1 MSVYRDEYN
10 KDKWVVMVRFQNWQG
25 ETKTLKKRG
34 FLTKRAAKEWE
45 TEFLNSKSRSL
56 DMSFMSFVDRYK
68 EERMSRLKE
77 STQVTKAYM
86 IDALI
91 LPAFGKIPLRDISAA
106 DVLEWQNN
114 LMRYRDERGRAYASS
129 YLKTVHNQ
137 LSAILN
143 YAVKYYRLPE
153 NPARVAGNMGTD
165 KHCRYN
171 IWSQDE
177 YSRFSEAMMEYP
189 DAYYCFEV
197 LYWTGIREGEL
208 LALTLG
214 DVDFKRKEIRIT
226 KTYHRSKK
234 KDIVTEPK
242 TDESNRT
249 VTIPQFLCEE
259 LMEYVDM
266 NYDIKTTDRL
276 FPVSKSYLERK
287 MTMGCALAG
296 LQKIRIHDLRHSH
309 VSLLIAKGFN
319 PVEIGKRVGHKSQEI
334 TFRYAHLFAGRE
346 RSIADSLDEMK
357 KGDDDYVGKD
367 TGSI

>member
-10 KDKWVVMVRFQNWQG
+10 QDRWVVMVRFQNWKG

-45 TEFLNSKSRSL
+45 IEFLNSKSRSL
-56 DMSFMSFVDRYK
+56 DMTFMSFVERYK

-77 STQVTKAYM
+77 STQVTKGYM
-86 IDALI
+86 IDTLI

-106 DVLEWQNN
+106 DVIAWQND
-114 LMRYRDERGRAYASS
+114 LMKHRDENGKAYASS

-143 YAVKYYRLPE
+143 YAVKYYSLPE

-165 KHCRYN
+165 KHCRYS

-177 YSRFSEAMMEYP
+177 YHRFSEVMMEYP

-234 KDIVTEPK
+234 TDIVTDPK

-259 LMEYVDM
+259 LMEYVEM
-266 NYDIKTTDRL
+266 NYDIKKSDRL
-276 FPVSKSYLERK
+276 FPVSKSFLERK
-287 MTMGCALAG
+287 MKTGSELAG
-296 LQKIRIHDLRHSH
+296 LPRIRIHDLRHSH
-309 VSLLIAKGFN
+309 ISLLILKGFN
-319 PVEIGKRVGHKSQEI
+319 AVEIGKRVGHKSQEI
-334 TFRYAHLFAGRE
+334 TFRYAHLFASRE
-346 RSIADSLDEMK
+346 RSIADSLDEMR
-357 KGDDDYVGKD
+357 GDDDYVG
-367 TGSI
+367 